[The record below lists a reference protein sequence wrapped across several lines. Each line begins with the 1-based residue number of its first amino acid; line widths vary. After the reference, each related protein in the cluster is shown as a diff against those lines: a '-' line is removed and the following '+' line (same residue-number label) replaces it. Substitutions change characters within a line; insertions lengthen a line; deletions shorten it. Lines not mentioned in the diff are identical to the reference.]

1 MVWME
6 NGKTVHT
13 MLVIDCRKKLIFAVA
28 KGSISV

>member
-6 NGKTVHT
+6 NVETVHT
-13 MLVIDCRKKLIFAVA
+13 MLIIDCRKKFIFAAA